1 MVFKISVIAIICII
15 AAYNFWIT
23 YLKSKTVKNEIPDNV
38 KDIYDEEKYET
49 WRNYRKEKIR
59 IDIISDIVGLI
70 VSILLLVFNVYALFA
85 GLFPK
90 NVFMQ
95 LFSVIILTTVSD
107 IVVVPFEFYDT
118 MKIEGK
124 YGFNKTTVGT
134 FFLDKIKS
142 LVIMLALMTG
152 ITWILSLLHRA
163 LGDLMILAFAGVLI
177 VLILAIVFLFPFF
190 SRIFNKFTPL
200 EEGELRDKLTEL
212 LEKHGYHVRQIEVM
226 DASKR
231 STKANAYFAG
241 FGKTKSIVLYDTILE
256 KLTPEEIVAV
266 FAHELG
272 HGLHHDTIKGQL
284 MMSLQMVILSVL
296 AWLTLKFP
304 QIFEGFGF
312 DEINYGFALVLIMS
326 VEFALVSPI
335 MEIINN
341 YRSRKQE
348 YRADRCAVDEG
359 YGKEIIS
366 GLKKI
371 VREDLG
377 DVAPSKELI
386 FLKYDHPSLSQR
398 IDAIEEYEKSKNKN

>member
-1 MVFKISVIAIICII
+1 MGFKITAIVIICII

-23 YLKSKTVKNEIPDNV
+23 YLSSKSVKNEIPDNV
-38 KDIYDEEKYET
+38 KDIYDQEKYET

-59 IDIISDIVGLI
+59 LDIISDIVGLI

-95 LFSVIILTTVSD
+95 LFSVILLTVVSD
-107 IVVVPFEFYDT
+107 IAVTPFEYYDT
-118 MKIEGK
+118 MRIEGK

-142 LVIMLALMTG
+142 IVISLVLMTG
-152 ITWILSLLHRA
+152 ITWVLSLLHRA

-200 EEGELRDKLTEL
+200 EEGELRDRLTQL

-256 KLTPEEIVAV
+256 KLTPDEIVAV

-284 MMSLQMVILSVL
+284 MTTLQMVLISVL
-296 AWLTLKFP
+296 AWLTLKYP

-326 VEFALVSPI
+326 VEFSLVSPI
-335 MEIINN
+335 METIQNIC
-341 YRSRKQE
+341 SRKHE

-359 YGKEIIS
+359 YGESLIS
-366 GLKKI
+366 GLKKL

-386 FLKYDHPSLSQR
+386 FLKYNHPSLSQR
-398 IDAIEEYEKSKNKN
+398 ITAIEKYEKERKKE